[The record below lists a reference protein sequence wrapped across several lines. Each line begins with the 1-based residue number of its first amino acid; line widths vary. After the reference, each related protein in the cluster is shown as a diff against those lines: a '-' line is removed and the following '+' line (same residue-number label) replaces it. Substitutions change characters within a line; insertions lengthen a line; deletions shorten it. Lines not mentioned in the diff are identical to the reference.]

1 MLVWYRGNFSFQD
14 YGGIHEYVTLRKVH
28 GMPVEQIVQ
37 ICLQIGGL
45 LLGGG
50 VLGVVIKAFIDN
62 TIAKRTSENEA
73 ARDTTTAWG
82 EIVESLQLQITTQTN
97 NFTEQMT
104 FVTSEVKVLKEKVE
118 SLQTELTLRDRI
130 ILKAIAHIGVLEA
143 LVPPKPVP
151 PRPEELQ

>member
-1 MLVWYRGNFSFQD
+1 
-14 YGGIHEYVTLRKVH
+14 
-28 GMPVEQIVQ
+28 MPVEQIITLCFQV
-37 ICLQIGGL
+37 GGL
-45 LLGGG
+45 ILGGG
-50 VLGVVIKAFIDN
+50 VVGVIVKAWIDN
-62 TIAKRTSENEA
+62 IIAKRTSANEA

-104 FVTSEVKVLKEKVE
+104 HVTSEVKVLKEKVE

-130 ILKAIAHIGVLEA
+130 ILKAIAHIGILEA
-143 LVPPKPVP
+143 LVPPKPIP